1 MINSINPFKVVRC
14 ELGQTDSLSS
24 GNTVNGLTLAITTD
38 TGDVNVNFRGE
49 RAVFHGARCNTSGVI
64 ETTSNYCMYGLNNTT
79 TQKRTKTVKLVL
91 DYFTIDEEFFN
102 PLVVKTITLN
112 VPCGTLFKVRI
123 PQSALTGTIPTN
135 VRLSASSAP
144 VQDTFPDGF
153 MECSYQQP

>member
-24 GNTVNGLTLAITTD
+24 NYTVNGLTNAITNA
-38 TGDVNVNFRGE
+38 GDVSVNFLGE

-91 DYFTIDEEFFN
+91 DYFTIDPEFFT
-102 PLVVKTITLN
+102 PLIVKTITLN

-144 VQDTFPDGF
+144 VQGTFPDGF
-153 MECSYQQP
+153 MECSYQQL